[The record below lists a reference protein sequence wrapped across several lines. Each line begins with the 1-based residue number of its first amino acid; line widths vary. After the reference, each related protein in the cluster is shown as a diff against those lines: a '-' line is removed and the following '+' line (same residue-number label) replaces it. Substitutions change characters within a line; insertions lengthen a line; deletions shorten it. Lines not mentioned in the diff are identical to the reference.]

1 MFTAGFEMSNSIDTN
16 SLLQQLRAMAQDT
29 GIPESKSATSELTP
43 PADTIEFSK
52 ILENSLKAVN
62 ERGSEAGALKKAFE
76 AGNPNVELADVMIAA
91 QKARISFEA
100 LTQVR
105 NKMVTAYQEVMRM
118 PL

>member
-1 MFTAGFEMSNSIDTN
+1 MSNSIDTN
-16 SLLQQLRAMAQDT
+16 SLLLQLRAMARDA
-29 GIPESKSATSELTP
+29 GIPATDKLSSEASLGV
-43 PADTIEFSK
+43 DRIEFSK
-52 ILENSLKAVN
+52 VLENSVQQVN
-62 ERGSEAGALKKAFE
+62 GRSSEATQLRESFE

-105 NKMVTAYQEVMRM
+105 NKMVAAYKEIMSM

>member
-1 MFTAGFEMSNSIDTN
+1 MNSSIDTN
-16 SLLQQLRAMAQDT
+16 SLLLQLRAMARDA
-29 GIPESKSATSELTP
+29 GIPSTDKPSSELTLG
-43 PADTIEFSK
+43 ADRIEFSK
-52 ILENSLKAVN
+52 VLENSVQQVN
-62 ERGSEAGALKKAFE
+62 GRSIEATQLRESFE

-105 NKMVTAYQEVMRM
+105 NKMVAAYKEIMSM

>member
-1 MFTAGFEMSNSIDTN
+1 MGFEMSNSIDTN
-16 SLLQQLRAMAQDT
+16 SLLQQLRAMAQDA
-29 GIPESKSATSELTP
+29 GIPESKSLTSELTP

-52 ILENSLKAVN
+52 VLENSLKAVN
-62 ERGSEAGALKKAFE
+62 QRSSEATELRESFE

-105 NKMVTAYQEVMRM
+105 NKMVAAYQEVMRM

>member
-1 MFTAGFEMSNSIDTN
+1 MSNAIDTN
-16 SLLQQLRAMAQDT
+16 SLLIQLRAMARDA
-29 GIPESKSATSELTP
+29 GIPSTDKVSPGVSLE
-43 PADTIEFSK
+43 ADKIEFSK
-52 ILENSLKAVN
+52 VFENSVQQVN
-62 ERGSEAGALKKAFE
+62 SRSAEASQLRESFE

-105 NKMVTAYQEVMRM
+105 NKMVAAYKEIMSM

>member
-1 MFTAGFEMSNSIDTN
+1 MNNAIDTN
-16 SLLQQLRAMAQDT
+16 KLLVQLRDMAQNA
-29 GIPESKSATSELTP
+29 GIPPSEAVGSNERP
-43 PADTIEFSK
+43 MADQIDFSNM
-52 ILENSLKAVN
+52 LQNSLQAVN
-62 ERGSEAGALKKAFE
+62 TRSVESREMRASFE

-105 NKMVTAYQEVMRM
+105 NKMVNAYQEIMRM

>member
-1 MFTAGFEMSNSIDTN
+1 MSNSIDTN
-16 SLLQQLRAMAQDT
+16 ALLLQLRAMAQDA
-29 GIPESKSATSELTP
+29 GIPSGDSSSAARSVA
-43 PADTIEFSK
+43 PAADAIEFSK
-52 ILENSLKAVN
+52 VLENSIKQVATRAN
-62 ERGSEAGALKKAFE
+62 EASELRTSFE

-105 NKMVTAYQEVMRM
+105 NKMVSAYKEVMSM